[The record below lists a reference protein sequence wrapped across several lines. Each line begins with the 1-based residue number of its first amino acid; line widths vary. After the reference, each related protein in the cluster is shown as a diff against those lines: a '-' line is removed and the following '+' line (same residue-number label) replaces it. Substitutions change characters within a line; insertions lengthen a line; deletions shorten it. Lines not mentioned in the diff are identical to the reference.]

1 MRNKNQKSRC
11 TKQMLPKF
19 EEICKTYDK
28 VQNAGALLLSGD
40 KDIASIRCN
49 VPLELDFEDGN
60 RYMTDFVFTKK
71 NGELAVRECVFR
83 KLLDKPKTM
92 KLLDASRNF
101 WLSRGVSDWGL
112 IVDADASTQES
123 KLIGG
128 VTDE

>member
-1 MRNKNQKSRC
+1 M
-11 TKQMLPKF
+11 
-19 EEICKTYDK
+19 
-28 VQNAGALLLSGD
+28 
-40 KDIASIRCN
+40 
-49 VPLELDFEDGN
+49 
-60 RYMTDFVFTKK
+60 
-71 NGELAVRECVFR
+71 FR

-128 VTDE
+128 ATNE